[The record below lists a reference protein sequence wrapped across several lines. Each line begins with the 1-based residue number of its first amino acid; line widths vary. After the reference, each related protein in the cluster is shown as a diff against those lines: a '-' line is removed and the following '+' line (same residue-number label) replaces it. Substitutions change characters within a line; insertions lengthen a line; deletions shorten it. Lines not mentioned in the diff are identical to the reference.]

1 LESRKNKNKKFI
13 LITGAAGFVGSSMSE
28 RQLENGHIVHGI
40 DNLITGSRTNLN
52 RLQSHSNFHFDEIDI
67 NDSSALLRVQRNHY
81 DEIYHFACPTGVPN
95 IRTYGEE
102 MMRTC
107 STGTEN
113 ILRIARQV
121 DAPVLY
127 TSSAEMYGDPE
138 VFPQMESYHGNVDPV
153 GARASYEEGKRFGE
167 SLVRLYCDKYNVKGK
182 IVRIFNSY
190 GPNMSKSDTRLIPNT
205 FANIK
210 AGRAITIY
218 GDGKQTRTHLFISDL
233 LAGLETV
240 MNKGDYAAP
249 YNVGGNK
256 QLTINQ
262 LVSEIS
268 ILIGTNIPVEY
279 KDHYIEDHRGR
290 EPDISRVTS
299 LGWSIKSDLPTGLRS
314 MCTEF
319 GIELGQPEIATEA
332 KKSES
337 GWNTGFPGM
346 QPLGAPS

>member
-1 LESRKNKNKKFI
+1 MKDSKVI
-13 LITGAAGFVGSSMSE
+13 LVTGAAGFVGSSMSE
-28 RQLENGHIVHGI
+28 RQLEAGHIVHGI
-40 DNLITGSRTNLN
+40 DNLITGSRTNLK
-52 RLQSHSNFHFDEIDI
+52 RLHNHSNFHFDEIDI
-67 NDSSALLRVQRNHY
+67 NDVGALMRVQRHYY

-113 ILRIARQV
+113 ILCIARQV

-138 VFPQMESYHGNVDPV
+138 VFPQIETYCGNVDPV

-167 SLVRLYCDKYNVKGK
+167 SLVRLYCEKYNVKGK

-205 FANIK
+205 FSSIK
-210 AGRAITIY
+210 AGKPIVVY
-218 GDGKQTRTHLFISDL
+218 GDGTQTRTHLFISDL
-233 LAGLETV
+233 LDGLETV
-240 MNKGDYAAP
+240 MGNGDCGTP
-249 YNVGGNK
+249 YNVGGDK

-268 ILIGTNIPVEY
+268 NLIGTSIPVEY

-290 EPDISRVTS
+290 EPDISKVTS
-299 LGWSIKSDLPTGLRS
+299 LGWGIRTDLVSGLRS
-314 MCTEF
+314 MCEEF
-319 GIELGQPEIATEA
+319 EIKLNLPGKADTKKERNSSWSVTGI
-332 KKSES
+332 
-337 GWNTGFPGM
+337 PGM
-346 QPLGAPS
+346 QPQGAPG